1 MRVRVR
7 FSKLGKVRFTSHR
20 DVARIWERV
29 FRKAALPVAY
39 SQGFS
44 PRPKLSFGLALPTG
58 AESLAEFVDI
68 ELAEERPVEQLG
80 PLLTDAMPMGFSVV
94 RVEPI
99 DRSAP
104 SLQEDVVACTW
115 EITLREVTGAAA
127 VTAVEQV
134 LAADTLP
141 LERERKGEARV
152 DDLRPGIEALTAD
165 AAGELPVLR
174 AVLAT
179 HPRGMRPGELLAVAF
194 PQAAHPS
201 HLAGRVL
208 RTHQWIE
215 RDGAR
220 QDLLPLAAAGAPHTP
235 PGGVRMRK
243 DLVDGRLDHRPDIL
257 GAGSGTGCW
266 IDHHD
271 RRHELTR

>member
-7 FSKLGKVRFTSHR
+7 FTKLGKVRFTSHR

-39 SQGFS
+39 SEGFS

-58 AESLAEFVDI
+58 AESRAEYVDI
-68 ELAEERPVEQLG
+68 QLAEERPVGELAAR
-80 PLLTDAMPMGFSVV
+80 LTAAMPGGFTVV
-94 RVEPI
+94 LVEPV

-115 EITLREVTGAAA
+115 ELNVRERSMDAALDA
-127 VTAVEQV
+127 AERV
-134 LAADTLP
+134 LAADELP
-141 LERERKGEARV
+141 LTRERKGELRI
-152 DDLRPGIEALTAD
+152 DDLRPGIEDLVVDTS
-165 AAGELPVLR
+165 GESPLLR

-179 HPRGMRPGELLAVAF
+179 RPRGMRPGELLAVCF
-194 PQAAHPS
+194 PEAALPGD
-201 HLAGRVL
+201 LAGRVL

-220 QDLLPLAAAGAPHTP
+220 RELLPLADAGAPHTED
-235 PGGVRMRK
+235 V
-243 DLVDGRLDHRPDIL
+243 VC
-257 GAGSGTGCW
+257 A
-266 IDHHD
+266 
-271 RRHELTR
+271 